1 MSVSPDPVRPRPVT
15 TGWAGRLPQAWAAL
29 LPLLLLGPALGRGYV
44 LSYDMV
50 WVPDLALRSDF
61 LGLGSA
67 LPRAVPSDAVV
78 AVLDEVLPGMLLQK
92 LVLYG
97 ALLLAGLGYARLV
110 EGPTV
115 TRLAAVSLAIW
126 NPFVVER
133 LGIGHWPVLLGYA
146 VVPWLV
152 LAGRRIREEGTVTTS
167 VWFLM
172 PLGSLSASAGVV
184 SAAVLLVCGLTR
196 VRRTWV
202 SLVALSL
209 AVNAP
214 WLVAGLRHTAI
225 ASGAGGYEEFAL
237 HGEGGL
243 PAPLAALGLGGI
255 WNAEVVPDSRGA
267 ALGWV
272 SLLLLAGLAALGAR
286 SWYRRRRDSE
296 ATRLVALWLAGYALA
311 LVTWASPAFVAWLGD
326 RVPGAALLRDGTRTL
341 ALCAPLVIG
350 LVSSGVTVLWERAAG
365 QAARIGLGLA
375 CVLLPVAVMTDAAW
389 GLGGQLR
396 PADYPGSWSAA
407 RRAMPQEAGDLVAL
421 PFTSYRAPV
430 WNGGRKVLD
439 PLGRYLV
446 PNYVVN
452 DELGVSGRPVTGE
465 DPRVPEV
472 EAALGRATPA
482 ARATALADLGIRW
495 VARERDAPGAG
506 DPAYDAEVA
515 GTVVYDD
522 TLLQVVRIEADPRS
536 TETSTW
542 SRAVLALAWATL
554 LGVLLIGVLRLFR
567 NAVSR

>member
-1 MSVSPDPVRPRPVT
+1 VSWQR
-15 TGWAGRLPQAWAAL
+15 RLPQVWAAL

-61 LGLGSA
+61 LGLGTA

-97 ALLLAGLGYARLV
+97 ALVLAGLGYARLV

-115 TRLAAVSLAIW
+115 ARLAAVSLAIW

-152 LAGRRIREEGTVTTS
+152 LAGRRIREDGSLPTS
-167 VWFLM
+167 VWFLL

-184 SAAVLLVCGLTR
+184 SATVLLVCGLTR

-202 SLVALSL
+202 TLAALCV

-214 WLVAGLRHTAI
+214 WLVAGVRHADTA
-225 ASGAGGYEEFAL
+225 AGAAGYEVFGL
-237 HGEGGL
+237 HAEGSL

-255 WNAEVVPDSRGA
+255 WNAEVVPASRGGVM
-267 ALGWV
+267 GWV
-272 SLLLLAGLAALGAR
+272 ALVLLGGLTALGAW
-286 SWYRRRRDSE
+286 SWYRRRRGSE
-296 ATRLVALWLAGYALA
+296 ATRLLILWGAGYVLA
-311 LVTWASPAFVAWLGD
+311 LVTWASPALVEWLGG

-341 ALCAPLVIG
+341 ALCAPLVIC
-350 LVSSGVTVLWERAAG
+350 LVSSGVTVLLGRAAG
-365 QAARIGLGLA
+365 SAARIGVGVA
-375 CVLLPVAVMTDAAW
+375 CVLLPVAMMTDAAW
-389 GLGGQLR
+389 GLGGDLR
-396 PADYPGSWSAA
+396 PADYPGSWSTA
-407 RRAMPQEAGDLVAL
+407 RRAMPQESGDLVAL
-421 PFTSYRAPV
+421 PFTSYRAPA

-439 PLGRYLV
+439 PLGRYLE

-465 DPRVPEV
+465 DPRVPQV
-472 EAALGRATPA
+472 EAALGLATPQ

-522 TLLQVVRIEADPRS
+522 TLLQLVEIDAAPRRAES
-536 TETSTW
+536 TAW
-542 SRAVLALAWATL
+542 SRGELACAWAAFL
-554 LGVLLIGVLRLFR
+554 AVLLIGSVKVVRT
-567 NAVSR
+567 AVSR

>member
-15 TGWAGRLPQAWAAL
+15 SGWAGRLPQAWAAV

-61 LGLGSA
+61 LGLGTA

-92 LVLYG
+92 IVLYG

-152 LAGRRIREEGTVTTS
+152 LAGRRIREQGTVPTS

-196 VRRTWV
+196 ARRTWV
-202 SLVALSL
+202 TLVALCL

-214 WLVAGLRHTAI
+214 WLVAGLRHTGI
-225 ASGAGGYEEFAL
+225 ASGAAGYEEFAL

-255 WNAEVVPDSRGA
+255 WNVEVVPDSRGGV
-267 ALGWV
+267 LGWV
-272 SLLLLAGLAALGAR
+272 ALLLLVGLAALGAR
-286 SWYRRRRDSE
+286 SWYRHRRGSE
-296 ATRLVALWLAGYALA
+296 ATRLMVLWAAGYAMA

-341 ALCAPLVIG
+341 ALCAPLVIV
-350 LVSSGVTVLWERAAG
+350 LVSSGVTVLWARAAG
-365 QAARIGLGLA
+365 QAARIGLGVA

-389 GLGGQLR
+389 GLGGGLR

-407 RRAMPQEAGDLVAL
+407 RRAMPQETGDLVAL
-421 PFTSYRAPV
+421 PFTSYRAPA

-522 TLLQVVRIEADPRS
+522 TLLQVVRIEAGPR
-536 TETSTW
+536 TAEASTW
-542 SRAVLALAWATL
+542 SRAMLAAAWAAFV
-554 LGVLLIGVLRLFR
+554 GVLLVGCVRLAR

>member
-115 TRLAAVSLAIW
+115 ARLAAVSLAIW

-152 LAGRRIREEGTVTTS
+152 LAGRRIREEGTVPTS

-237 HGEGGL
+237 HGEGSL

-255 WNAEVVPDSRGA
+255 WNAEVVPDSRGG
-267 ALGWV
+267 ALAWV
-272 SLLLLAGLAALGAR
+272 SLLLLAGLAGLGAR

-296 ATRLVALWLAGYALA
+296 ATRLVALWVAGYALA

-407 RRAMPQEAGDLVAL
+407 RRARPQGTGDLVAL
-421 PFTSYRAPV
+421 PFTSYRAPA

-482 ARATALADLGIRW
+482 ARATALAVRGIRW

-542 SRAVLALAWATL
+542 SRAVLALAWAAL